1 MAAMS
6 MKLQIV
12 VISVQLQWVVVRRD
26 DQFQEMIRGDENW
39 SKEKRDEQ
47 MKYVLRNGEKLLQL
61 IRDCYN

>member
-39 SKEKRDEQ
+39 SKVKRDEQ